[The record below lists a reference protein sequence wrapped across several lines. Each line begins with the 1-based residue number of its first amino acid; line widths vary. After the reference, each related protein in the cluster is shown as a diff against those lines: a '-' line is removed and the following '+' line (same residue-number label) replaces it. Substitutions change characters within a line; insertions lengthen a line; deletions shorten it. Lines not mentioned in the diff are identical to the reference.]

1 MIEHKKFE
9 LVVNHLRATFPIQ
22 NTPFNVR
29 FNVGTTTAQ
38 IGLGSEMAHAVNV
51 DQLGGMSV
59 EGIVCL
65 IADMFPIDAAYQA
78 KRGAEKAMAEYAA
91 SKRDIMSP
99 AHCREDGWTG
109 D

>member
-1 MIEHKKFE
+1 MIEHEKFE
-9 LVVNHLRATFPIQ
+9 LVVHHLRATFPVQ
-22 NTPFNVR
+22 NTPFCVLWNI
-29 FNVGTTTAQ
+29 GTKTAR
-38 IGLGSEMAHAVNV
+38 IGLGVQMKHAVNV

-65 IADMFPIDAAYQA
+65 IADMFPIDFAYQA
-78 KRGAEKAMAEYAA
+78 KREAEKAMAEYAA

-99 AHCREDGWTG
+99 AYCGPDGWTG